1 MSSYK
6 KDSLKFDGTNF
17 SLWKGYMKCH
27 LQCMGMAYWS
37 MVTKVYVPP
46 QGGPTTLNE
55 ITYAENNMR
64 TKEDLLS
71 TLTDSELSNVID
83 LPTAYEIWIK
93 LELLHGDKYVK

>member
-6 KDSLKFDGTNF
+6 KDSLMFDGTNF
-17 SLWKGYMKCH
+17 ALWKGCMKCH

-55 ITYAENNMR
+55 ITDAQNNLW
-64 TKEDLLS
+64 TKEALLS
-71 TLTDSELSNVID
+71 ALTDSELSNFID

-93 LELLHGDKYVK
+93 LELLYEGD